1 MGESTDDSYNLYDR
15 IPADRTT
22 KGDNLYDEINLQ
34 GARML
39 SGAHVRLTSSNG
51 TGPGILITT
60 MQGSI

>member
-1 MGESTDDSYNLYDR
+1 MTEY
-15 IPADRTT
+15 
-22 KGDNLYDEINLQ
+22 LQ
-34 GARML
+34 TERPRGITSRARML